1 MQNDEIK
8 NVQPLLQQHSVS
20 SSAGM
25 GEGYYRLNGTKRI
38 LYWDGEK
45 WMKPI
50 KDQQGRL
57 GTWLGKLDKQPKVKS
72 AEYIPDVNRVVG

>member
-1 MQNDEIK
+1 MNESKIE
-8 NVQPLLQQHSVS
+8 NGHPTLQQHNVS

-25 GEGYYRLNGTKRI
+25 GEGYYRMNGTKRI

-45 WMKPI
+45 WMKPV

-57 GTWLGKLDKQPKVKS
+57 GTWIGQLDKQPKVKS
-72 AEYIPDVNRVVG
+72 AEYIPDVNKVVE